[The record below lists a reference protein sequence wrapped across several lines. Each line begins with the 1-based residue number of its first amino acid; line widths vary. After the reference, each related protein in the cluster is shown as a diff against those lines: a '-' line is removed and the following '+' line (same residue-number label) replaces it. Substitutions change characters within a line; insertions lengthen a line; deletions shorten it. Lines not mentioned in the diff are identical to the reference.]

1 MAQNNLHEL
10 WSLLS
15 LLFPDV
21 FTTSDSFDEYVPRS
35 PWQSSLTPQPHH
47 SSSHQFASLSLI
59 SLWPDVPCSCF
70 RIGNGM
76 SSVNVDML
84 NKAHE
89 LVKPFMLRRLKVE
102 VEKCLPPRIET
113 RIACPLSE
121 MQSFWYKR
129 LLLKERDI
137 LLSRMEPAAD
147 GEGGGATVPRVGN
160 KADDWKRLQALWV
173 QLRKCC
179 NHPYLFPGAEPEE
192 SEATVELM
200 VKASG
205 KLHVS
210 HPID

>member
-1 MAQNNLHEL
+1 LPAL
-10 WSLLS
+10 
-15 LLFPDV
+15 
-21 FTTSDSFDEYVPRS
+21 
-35 PWQSSLTPQPHH
+35 
-47 SSSHQFASLSLI
+47 
-59 SLWPDVPCSCF
+59 PCSCF
-70 RIGNGM
+70 RIGNGT

-147 GEGGGATVPRVGN
+147 GEGGAAMVPRQGN

-210 HPID
+210 QPPFFRVHRQGAALHQMRVGEKT